1 MSNAEIV
8 RATMLAVETLASTLD
23 PSKDALLATS
33 RGLEAIVDRQFLTT
47 LQGYKWYAVI
57 PRGHI
62 YAVADIRG
70 HRISLQRFV
79 YLLADPTFT
88 LDEVRHVSFIN
99 KISFDCRLAN
109 LTDRIGRQAVMRNR
123 RPKRG
128 TSSVYKG
135 VMAIKKPDGTV
146 RWKTQI
152 KADFGSMSIG
162 TYPDEQQAAKVYD
175 AAAFLLFGGAA
186 LYNFPGHVPDA
197 ETLTQVA
204 RHVARRKRFV
214 ESRAQ
219 DEIDRSASLS
229 D

>member
-23 PSKDALLATS
+23 PSKDALLATT
-33 RGLEAIVDRQFLTT
+33 RGLDAIVDRQFLTT
-47 LQGYKWYAVI
+47 LQGYRWYAVI

-70 HRISLQRFV
+70 QRISLQRFT
-79 YLLADPTFT
+79 YLLANPTLT
-88 LDEVRHVSFIN
+88 MDEVRHVSFIN
-99 KISFDCRLAN
+99 KISFDCRVAN
-109 LTDRIGRQAVMRNR
+109 LADRVGRQAVMRNR

-128 TSSVYKG
+128 TSSAYKG
-135 VMAIKKPDGTV
+135 VRAVTYPDGTV

-152 KADFGSMSIG
+152 KADFGNMSIG

-186 LYNFPGHVPDA
+186 LYNFPGQVPDV
-197 ETLTQVA
+197 ETMTQVA
-204 RHVARRKRFV
+204 RHIARRKRFV
-214 ESRAQ
+214 ESRTKH
-219 DEIDRSASLS
+219 EIDGSTDLE

>member
-8 RATMLAVETLASTLD
+8 RATLLAVETLASTLD
-23 PSKDALLATS
+23 PRTDALLATT
-33 RGLEAIVDRQFLTT
+33 RGLEAIVDRRFLTT
-47 LQGYKWYAVI
+47 LQGYRWYAVI
-57 PRGHI
+57 GRGHI

-70 HRISLQRFV
+70 HRISLQRFA
-79 YLLADPTFT
+79 YLLANPTLT

-128 TSSVYKG
+128 TSSIYKG
-135 VMAIKKPDGTV
+135 VRAITKPDGTV
-146 RWKTQI
+146 RWQTQI

-162 TYPDEQQAAKVYD
+162 TYSEEQQAAKIYD

-186 LYNFPGHVPDA
+186 YQNFPEHVPDA

-214 ESRAQ
+214 ESRTQ
-219 DEIDRSASLS
+219 HEIDGSTDLE

>member
-23 PSKDALLATS
+23 PRTDALIATT

-47 LQGYKWYAVI
+47 LQGYRWYAVI

-70 HRISLQRFV
+70 RRISLQTFT
-79 YLLADPTFT
+79 YLLANPSLT
-88 LDEVRHVSFIN
+88 LDDVRQVSFKN

-128 TSSVYKG
+128 TSSAYKG
-135 VMAIKKPDGTV
+135 VRAVTYPDGTV

-162 TYPDEQQAAKVYD
+162 TYSEEQQAAKIYD

-186 LYNFPGHVPDA
+186 FYNFPEHVPDA

-214 ESRAQ
+214 ESRTKH
-219 DEIDRSASLS
+219 EIDGST
-229 D
+229 DPED